1 MTRRAAS
8 ADRADREE
16 LEARVRE
23 VVAVAPPL
31 SDQQRIK
38 IRAILSLRTDVPLSI
53 DVLSE
58 PSSGRAASAHFQ
70 VTATAS

>member
-1 MTRRAAS
+1 MTRRAES
-8 ADRADREE
+8 VGRADREE
-16 LEARVRE
+16 LEARVRQL
-23 VVAVAPPL
+23 VAAAPPL

-38 IRAILSLRTDVPLSI
+38 IRAILSLRSDVPLSI

-58 PSSGRAASAHFQ
+58 PSSGRTGPAHFQ